1 MKKMLSRIKTG
12 PADLLPQ
19 KFARTNVLGVP
30 LRSSPVFILLFSL
43 FIVTNLTANH
53 ASALTYSNSIDLEYT
68 FNPSLDVSFNTNTGF
83 IIEDL
88 APGNASY
95 SNTVV
100 ITASSN
106 NSDGYNLLASVG
118 DSNDVNRNNNRL
130 VNSNNVNYFESVA
143 TNADLELSALGENKW
158 GYAIYNS
165 DTSAWSNYNGLPAVG
180 ADRSNDLTLV
190 STDTAGDTEVMM
202 RIGASA
208 TNTQVAGE
216 FTNKINFFV
225 TTNVVTYDYSITYN
239 ANNPSSTGTVTNM
252 PNNIL
257 SASLNT
263 GDTLQAD
270 GTIPVLNGYIFAGW
284 CDGNVSG
291 NVCSGNSYRASD
303 YLKIT
308 NPIASDNTSSTINN
322 LTLTAMWRPYMQNVD
337 DWKDVMLAEIGSEAI
352 AVDSRDG
359 NEYWV
364 AKLLDDHIWMT
375 QNLDL
380 DLSTSVALT
389 SENTDLRGIDT
400 TTGPYVNGYTND
412 NGIISWTPVN
422 ATITVSNNTCADWS
436 DSQTVPYSCDR
447 GVIVADGS
455 NAYEGH
461 KYAGNNYNWTAAIAS
476 NDSSSITSST
486 VNNVANNPR
495 NSICPKG
502 WRLPT
507 IANNTTSPGTEAGS
521 VNEFRRLNV
530 LYNNDATKTAAGLM
544 SAPLYMARSG
554 SVSGSGTINNSGSL
568 ARYWSSTV
576 VSGTSAYNLLFSA
589 SNVVTEYRTNRYSGF
604 SVRCL
609 ARES

>member
-1 MKKMLSRIKTG
+1 MKKMLS
-12 PADLLPQ
+12 
-19 KFARTNVLGVP
+19 V
-30 LRSSPVFILLFSL
+30 LLFSL

-53 ASALTYSNSIDLEYT
+53 VSALTYNNSIDLEYT
-68 FNPSLDVSFNTNTGF
+68 FNTTLDVSFNTNTGF

-88 APGNASY
+88 TPGNASY

-130 VNSNNVNYFESVA
+130 VNTNNVNYFESVA
-143 TNADLELSALGENKW
+143 ANADLELSALGENKW
-158 GYAIYNS
+158 GYAICNDNDS
-165 DTSAWSNYNGLPAVG
+165 SSSSNTTTTDTCTTWSNYNGLPAIV
-180 ADRSNDLTLV
+180 
-190 STDTAGDTEVMM
+190 TDTNGNINHNNDITLASSNTAGTTDILMK
-202 RIGASA
+202 IGASA

-239 ANNPSSTGTVTNM
+239 ANNPSSTGAVTNM

-270 GTIPVLNGYIFAGW
+270 STIPVLNGYIFAGW
-284 CDGNVSG
+284 CDGSVNV
-291 NVCSGNSYRASD
+291 NVCEGSTYNPDDYIKLSNPVAQGNGV
-303 YLKIT
+303 
-308 NPIASDNTSSTINN
+308 NN
-322 LTLTAMWRPYMQNVD
+322 ITLTAMWKPYMQNIN

-364 AKLLDDHIWMT
+364 AKLLDGHIWMT

-400 TTGPYVNGYTND
+400 TTGPYVNGYTNE
-412 NGIISWTPVN
+412 NEVISWTPAN
-422 ATITVSNNTCADWS
+422 ATVIASNNTCAGWS

-461 KYAGNNYNWTAAIAS
+461 KYAGNYYSWTAAIAS
-476 NDSSSITSST
+476 NDSSSVTAST
-486 VNNVANNPR
+486 LDNVSNNPQ

-507 IANNTTSPGTEAGS
+507 VANDPGTEAGS

-530 LYNNDATKTAAGLM
+530 LYNNNTTNTAAGLM
-544 SAPLYMARSG
+544 GAPLYMARFG
-554 SVSGSGTINNSGSL
+554 DVNGSGTIYGSGIY

-576 VSGTSAYNLLFSA
+576 NSGASVYTLLFNA
-589 SNVVTEYRTNRYSGF
+589 SYVDPENYNSRYRGF
-604 SVRCL
+604 SVRCV
-609 ARES
+609 ASES